1 MVGNRFVLVSMVS
14 IAWFAVVS
22 IQPALAQPQENKP
35 LIQQS
40 PLLKE
45 PKTPEEMFS
54 ATLLMLD
61 LARMDLAAKYLEQ
74 FDATNPDDAMLLKL
88 RDAHGTAD
96 FLRLA
101 QTKELQPRGSE
112 LLERLNAAARKQVE
126 DPAFVGTLV
135 QRLTQGPTQRDLAII
150 ELRNAGARVVPEI
163 LKRMSQPEFADQQ
176 DTLIIAL
183 TRMGRQVI
191 PPLIGAIDSPVERIR
206 AAVIDALGWLD
217 ATEAIPYL
225 WFPAFD
231 ENQPGGIHVAAK
243 RTLAKLLKGSPERT
257 GQLSS
262 VEASNELRRLARL
275 LYRKPDQLPLD
286 EQGDVPLWVWDE
298 TENVLTLRRYA
309 PEIASLYLSTRFARQ
324 SLALSPELPET
335 QRQYLASL
343 LGLEIAREGW
353 DKPRIANPGTA
364 MYLALTA
371 GESTMSQ
378 VLAEA
383 LESGHPGT
391 AVAALE
397 VLSQIGTREQLVSQ
411 RGLKSPVVAALNS
424 PDSRVQ
430 FAAATTIL
438 KLEPKN
444 AFSSATRV
452 VEILARSLTDPGL
465 PRAIIID
472 ADGRRGRSTAEFLSD
487 GGYEGVAAA
496 TGREGFELAATTA
509 GVELVLVHVN
519 CLKWDLSQTLANLR
533 ADSRTVAI
541 PIVIYGPANL
551 KERMSRSVARAT
563 PATYVSEAATASDF
577 MSQLVP
583 FLKNIKTPPPS
594 PQERDLQKKA
604 AAYWLTTIGS
614 GMLSKIFDISK
625 AEKELSAAVEDPD
638 VAVNALGALTG
649 IGTVTSQRRIMD
661 VALNPQADDALRELA
676 ANQLAYHIQR
686 YGLLLT
692 RDSVIDVHEGW
703 KNTDRPGVKTA
714 LASVIGSLKP
724 NATIVG
730 ERLQRFV
737 VPAAN

>member
-1 MVGNRFVLVSMVS
+1 MVGNRFVLASMVS
-14 IAWFAVVS
+14 IAWIAVVS
-22 IQPALAQPQENKP
+22 IPPAFAQPENKP

-45 PKTPEEMFS
+45 PKSPEEMFS

-61 LARMDLAAKYLEQ
+61 LGRIDLAVKYLEQ
-74 FDATNPDDAMLLKL
+74 FDATDPDDAMLIKL
-88 RDAHGTAD
+88 RDTHGTAD

-101 QTKELQPRGSE
+101 QTKELQPRGSS
-112 LLERLNAAARKQVE
+112 LLERLNAAARKQVD
-126 DPAFVGTLV
+126 DPAFVDGLV

-163 LKRMSQPEFADQQ
+163 LKQMSQPEMADQQ
-176 DTLIIAL
+176 DTLVIAL

-257 GQLSS
+257 SLLSS
-262 VEASNELRRLARL
+262 VEASNELRRMAKL
-275 LYRKPDQLPLD
+275 LYRKPDQLPVD
-286 EQGDVPLWVWDE
+286 EQGLVALWAWDE
-298 TENVLTLRRYA
+298 TENVLTLRRYP
-309 PEIASLYLSTRFARQ
+309 PEIASLFLSTRFARQ
-324 SLALSPELPET
+324 SLAISPDLPET

-353 DKPRIANPGTA
+353 DKPRVATPGSA

-371 GESTMSQ
+371 GESTMAQ

-391 AVAALE
+391 AVASLE
-397 VLSQIGTREQLVSQ
+397 VLSQIGTREQLMPQ

-444 AFSSATRV
+444 GFNGATRV

-472 ADGRRGRSTAEFLSD
+472 ADGRRGRSTAEYLSD
-487 GGYEGVAAA
+487 GGFEGVSAA

-509 GVELVLVHVN
+509 GVELILVHAN
-519 CLKWDLSQTLANLR
+519 CLRWDLSQTLANLR
-533 ADSRTVAI
+533 ADSRTAAI
-541 PIVIYGPANL
+541 PIVIYGPGDL
-551 KERMSRSVARAT
+551 KDRMSRTVARAA
-563 PATYVSEAATASDF
+563 PATYVSEASTSSDF
-577 MSQLVP
+577 MGQVFP
-583 FLKNIKTPPPS
+583 FLKNIKSPPPS

-604 AAYWLTTIGS
+604 AAFWLTTIGS
-614 GMLSKIFDISK
+614 GMLSKVFDISK
-625 AEKELSAAVEDPD
+625 VEKELSAALEDPD
-638 VAVNALGALTG
+638 VAVNALGALTA
-649 IGTVTSQRRIMD
+649 IGTAASQRRIAD
-661 VALNPQADDALRELA
+661 IALNPQGDVALRELA
-676 ANQLAYHIQR
+676 ASQLAYHIQR
-686 YGLLLT
+686 YGLLLS
-692 RDSVIDVHEGW
+692 RESVIEVHEGW
-703 KNTDRPGVKTA
+703 KNTDKPSVKSA
-714 LASVIGSLKP
+714 LASVIGSLRP
-724 NATIVG
+724 NATMVG
-730 ERLQRFV
+730 ERLQRFA
-737 VPAAN
+737 VPTAN